1 MRRELG
7 HLILARTVYR
17 SVLVIAEAFDRG
29 DEAEA
34 RRGLSILAQELGP
47 IVPQVEQVIADPQ
60 TTQAFDRTQS
70 TLARFFPGRPQPHPH
85 PANDEHVAPPIQPAP
100 SIA

>member
-29 DEAEA
+29 DETEA
-34 RRGLSILAQELGP
+34 RRGLSILARELGP

-60 TTQAFDRTQS
+60 TAEAFDRTQS
-70 TLARFFPGRPQPHPH
+70 TLARFFPGRAEPHLNA
-85 PANDEHVAPPIQPAP
+85 ANDEQTTTPTHPAP
-100 SIA
+100 SLA